1 MKKLEKS
8 AEEAADATKIAAE
21 EVKITKEMVSTLKE
35 QGAVE
40 LEKALVE
47 IRKLKEVEVEKGAMD
62 AKMKKLVEEKISA
75 EEAAETLRIATKDAK
90 AIQALEETGRLKQLE
105 VEKEKMDAEIK
116 KLIQENQNLNLNL
129 AQVESEMAEM
139 VESPSKIDK
148 SENSVISELKDQIQS
163 ETEEAMAAVA
173 KIALENK
180 TTVTKKT
187 KPKNNEE
194 SLSNPWGT
202 LKEATLKRKTVA
214 QLKDYLQ
221 ERNVEV
227 VDGMKKADLVKLV
240 VGISRDC

>member
-1 MKKLEKS
+1 
-8 AEEAADATKIAAE
+8 
-21 EVKITKEMVSTLKE
+21 
-35 QGAVE
+35 
-40 LEKALVE
+40 
-47 IRKLKEVEVEKGAMD
+47 
-62 AKMKKLVEEKISA
+62 
-75 EEAAETLRIATKDAK
+75 
-90 AIQALEETGRLKQLE
+90 
-105 VEKEKMDAEIK
+105 MDAEIK

-194 SLSNPWGT
+194 TSSNPWGT

-240 VGISRDC
+240 VGN

>member
-1 MKKLEKS
+1 MG
-8 AEEAADATKIAAE
+8 
-21 EVKITKEMVSTLKE
+21 KEMVSTLKE

-75 EEAAETLRIATKDAK
+75 EEAAEILRIATKDAK
-90 AIQALEETGRLKQLE
+90 AIQAVEETGRLKQFE

-116 KLIQENQNLNLNL
+116 KLIQENLNLNL

-187 KPKNNEE
+187 KPKNGEE

-221 ERNVEV
+221 EE
-227 VDGMKKADLVKLV
+227 
-240 VGISRDC
+240 C